1 MDFMTKYNIKNI
13 LAVFVVV
20 FGMASLIFV
29 HIEDM
34 IKGAIIGYVGT
45 ILQSLFF
52 SKNESKSN

>member
-1 MDFMTKYNIKNI
+1 MTKYNIKNI

-45 ILQSLFF
+45 ILQYFFF
-52 SKNESKSN
+52 SKNEPKSN

>member
-45 ILQSLFF
+45 ILQYFFF

>member
-45 ILQSLFF
+45 ILQYFFF
-52 SKNESKSN
+52 SKNEPKSN